1 MYAFKVVQLMDDLVY
16 VYQNKQHTS
25 SKTCHKSVKF
35 YSFLI
40 RITYIGTYF
49 LQEKEAFVER
59 YKKEKYPLET
69 NKKNLSADEMSEFYK
84 SFLDRKLADH
94 STYNLQW
101 QIRNFKIVCLSIAV
115 SLEKLL
121 KW

>member
-1 MYAFKVVQLMDDLVY
+1 MSQKCEILLFPY
-16 VYQNKQHTS
+16 
-25 SKTCHKSVKF
+25 
-35 YSFLI
+35 I
-40 RITYIGTYF
+40 RIGTYF

>member
-1 MYAFKVVQLMDDLVY
+1 M
-16 VYQNKQHTS
+16 
-25 SKTCHKSVKF
+25 KF
-35 YSFLI
+35 YSILQ
-40 RITYIGTYF
+40 TYCNLF

-59 YKKEKYPLET
+59 YSKEKYPLET